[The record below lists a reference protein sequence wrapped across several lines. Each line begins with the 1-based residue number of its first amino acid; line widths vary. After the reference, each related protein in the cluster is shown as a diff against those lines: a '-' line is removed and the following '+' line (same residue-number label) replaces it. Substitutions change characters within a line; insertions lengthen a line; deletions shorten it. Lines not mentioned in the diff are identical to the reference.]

1 MIARLN
7 VFFSQRYGGTKLAET
22 EAPQQDVQQ
31 QRAGGSAERAWLRP
45 AETVRDW
52 IAVITRIRR
61 TTDSCRRGTMATPRY
76 LEGVL
81 DKSPR
86 ERIPPAPIHIDIGW
100 RDVLRKEDDTMRRM
114 LMPTNSGQKSVRFE
128 GGGAPAQE
136 RKGLAAFCKTV
147 RDEQGG
153 KGWAVAC
160 RDPAVAAA
168 MRHLR
173 QRVQTL
179 SIPEKAVEPSEWGA
193 PRLQWARRTAAAA
206 APARVPHEQGASAR
220 LCRAVPRTRLP
231 AAGGRGHVALVQI
244 VGHVRQRR
252 PSRPHFQVRQGSFQP
267 LRRAPTRRREAHVE
281 CRSGEAK
288 VRVARC
294 LPFGRHWG
302 SVDGG
307 RACLAVCV

>member
-179 SIPEKAVEPSEWGA
+179 SIPEKAVEPSEWAHRVFNGRYGRPRPPRQQEFRTSKVHPLAYAELFPA
-193 PRLQWARRTAAAA
+193 PVFQRQAVEGTSLWCKSWGMSANA
-206 APARVPHEQGASAR
+206 APVDLTFRYDK
-220 LCRAVPRTRLP
+220 
-231 AAGGRGHVALVQI
+231 
-244 VGHVRQRR
+244 
-252 PSRPHFQVRQGSFQP
+252 
-267 LRRAPTRRREAHVE
+267 EAFN
-281 CRSGEAK
+281 
-288 VRVARC
+288 RC
-294 LPFGRHWG
+294 G
-302 SVDGG
+302 
-307 RACLAVCV
+307 